1 MWYFT
6 LRLHFSACSTLSR
19 APPVLALERKY
30 PLTHSQAVGAV
41 AKHHAAARIAGVTTQ
56 LYSWLEELIHA
67 SKKAFAYQLET
78 SSLR

>member
-6 LRLHFSACSTLSR
+6 LRLHFSACST
-19 APPVLALERKY
+19 VLALERKY